1 MKWIYDTKFIKRTA
15 KITELIDAPLY
26 LFNENDF
33 LLPWITSQATEV
45 TAKDQFTPRQNL
57 YSVAWQFTRK
67 LNFESFLSLE
77 IHYTLDIQS
86 KCVIQFLLP
95 ICNSKSTSHNCWSY
109 LPDGRLMTWSYDLEP
124 SLCTAETEWSAGRT
138 EIHTGGTSINLT
150 LLSFNSTFL
159 VCLESIKC
167 VLCRLQ
173 MFDFLVVWFFQWFR
187 GSFLYLC
194 GQKPDV
200 WSKPDQKPSAITPC
214 PPKAKKN
221 SLI

>member
-67 LNFESFLSLE
+67 LNFESYLSLE

-95 ICNSKSTSHNCWSY
+95 SCNSKSTSHICWSY
-109 LPDGRLMTWSYDLEP
+109 LPDGRLMMRSYDSEP
-124 SLCTAETEWSAGRT
+124 SLCTAETEQRAGRT
-138 EIHTGGTSINLT
+138 EIHTRGSSINLT

-159 VCLESIKC
+159 VCLESIKY
-167 VLCRLQ
+167 VLCGL
-173 MFDFLVVWFFQWFR
+173 
-187 GSFLYLC
+187 
-194 GQKPDV
+194 
-200 WSKPDQKPSAITPC
+200 
-214 PPKAKKN
+214 
-221 SLI
+221 